1 MKSGYWRIVSVCFLT
16 AMLTA
21 AYSIST
27 TFLNLQIP
35 SGSQPADAAYAPSVP
50 NSEVLLDTL
59 RLWHL
64 LQGTPLSGLFSG
76 TLSDISSI
84 FIDLLSTNISVF
96 YSSLRAVNL
105 ILSEDFTVTIVFP
118 VFGIL
123 FAFIYQVFVSNI
135 LIIGENR
142 FFLENRNYPRTQI
155 SKIFFLY
162 KLRYILRPAWVM
174 FCRSFFQFLWNFTII
189 GGIIKHYEYLLI
201 PYILA

>member
-59 RLWHL
+59 RHL

-76 TLSDISSI
+76 TLSDKIVNSKSGCTSSKKVCNASD
-84 FIDLLSTNISVF
+84 FQYGGSHKSDCAQNI
-96 YSSLRAVNL
+96 
-105 ILSEDFTVTIVFP
+105 
-118 VFGIL
+118 G
-123 FAFIYQVFVSNI
+123 
-135 LIIGENR
+135 
-142 FFLENRNYPRTQI
+142 
-155 SKIFFLY
+155 
-162 KLRYILRPAWVM
+162 M
-174 FCRSFFQFLWNFTII
+174 
-189 GGIIKHYEYLLI
+189 
-201 PYILA
+201 

>member
-59 RLWHL
+59 RRL

-142 FFLENRNYPRTQI
+142 FFLENRN
-155 SKIFFLY
+155 L
-162 KLRYILRPAWVM
+162 
-174 FCRSFFQFLWNFTII
+174 FCPCI
-189 GGIIKHYEYLLI
+189 
-201 PYILA
+201 